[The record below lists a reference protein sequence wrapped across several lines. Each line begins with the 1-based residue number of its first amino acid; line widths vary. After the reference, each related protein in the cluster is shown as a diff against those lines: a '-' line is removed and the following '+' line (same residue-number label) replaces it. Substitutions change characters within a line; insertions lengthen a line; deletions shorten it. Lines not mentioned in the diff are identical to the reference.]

1 MVKVPGQRQAN
12 SRSPHAQKEKA
23 AIQQEKEWWRLLQSA
38 RKVEL
43 FVATQSIHKSCP
55 EFHCYAVVDRTGPF
69 QG

>member
-23 AIQQEKEWWRLLQSA
+23 AIQQEKEWWSA

-43 FVATQSIHKSCP
+43 FVATQSIHKSCL
-55 EFHCYAVVDRTGPF
+55 EFHC
-69 QG
+69 